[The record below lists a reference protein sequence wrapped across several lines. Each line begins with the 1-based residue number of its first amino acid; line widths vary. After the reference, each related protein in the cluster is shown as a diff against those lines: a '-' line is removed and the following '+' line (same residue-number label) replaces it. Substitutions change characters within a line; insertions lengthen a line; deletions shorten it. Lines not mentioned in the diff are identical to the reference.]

1 MELKQR
7 QAILYEI
14 RAGQV
19 ASVADCLLV
28 RYVHSGMHELQLF
41 VHSAIESV
49 NPKGC
54 KRDRDT

>member
-28 RYVHSGMHELQLF
+28 RYVYSGMHELQF
-41 VHSAIESV
+41 FMHSAI
-49 NPKGC
+49 
-54 KRDRDT
+54 